1 MKSIIFYLNENSNMC
16 YLALIKVLNLLGIE
30 LKMLGKGESTGSQ
43 RYVLIP
49 SHNKIDEKANL
60 YLDNELPAHDAIAA
74 RLKYSGIYNYF
85 LYYSMPGEISNDTK
99 EKLKVQ
105 FGMKVVED
113 LISLIEAGTK
123 LPGKLDSAK
132 IEHICKPGLQK
143 KVEKILNHDW
153 KEPVEESVLE
163 RAEACISKAEVI
175 LTNYS
180 RGKDT
185 RESLEKIIQIFGG
198 KRNE

>member
-74 RLKYSGIYNYF
+74 RLKY
-85 LYYSMPGEISNDTK
+85 
-99 EKLKVQ
+99 
-105 FGMKVVED
+105 
-113 LISLIEAGTK
+113 
-123 LPGKLDSAK
+123 
-132 IEHICKPGLQK
+132 
-143 KVEKILNHDW
+143 
-153 KEPVEESVLE
+153 
-163 RAEACISKAEVI
+163 
-175 LTNYS
+175 
-180 RGKDT
+180 
-185 RESLEKIIQIFGG
+185 
-198 KRNE
+198 